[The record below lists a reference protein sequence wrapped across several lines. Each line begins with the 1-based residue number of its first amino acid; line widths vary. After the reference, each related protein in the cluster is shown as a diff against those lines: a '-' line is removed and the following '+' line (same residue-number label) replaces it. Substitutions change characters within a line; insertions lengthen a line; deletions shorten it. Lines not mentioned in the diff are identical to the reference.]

1 MTERQILNRPS
12 QICKCKNVANLKK
25 HITRGHRAIK
35 LQMKMQLTDRSEL
48 KLLVQS
54 RFKEGPQGRDSFLQ
68 CHSVTILAPNHYH
81 VINATQGNSEHTLST
96 FEEHSVSTHSLTH
109 STNAL
114 APLEFTLVGRTAI
127 VSKFEFNVIFM
138 QKSHQDVAIFTCW
151 LVSQRKHNGQISVM
165 LFILS
170 H

>member
-1 MTERQILNRPS
+1 MLQTWRNTLRVGIGRSSYRWKCNWQTDLN
-12 QICKCKNVANLKK
+12 
-25 HITRGHRAIK
+25 
-35 LQMKMQLTDRSEL
+35 
-48 KLLVQS
+48 LLS
-54 RFKEGPQGRDSFLQ
+54 WYKAGFKEGPQGRDSFLQ

-127 VSKFEFNVIFM
+127 VSKFEFNLIFM
-138 QKSHQDVAIFTCW
+138 HKSHQDVAIFTCW